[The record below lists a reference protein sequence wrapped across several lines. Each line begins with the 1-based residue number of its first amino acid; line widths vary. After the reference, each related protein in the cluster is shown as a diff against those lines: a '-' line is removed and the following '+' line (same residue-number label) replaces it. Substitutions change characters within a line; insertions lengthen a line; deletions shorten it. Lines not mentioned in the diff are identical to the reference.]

1 MLLRSAIDPEQT
13 LSKQGGG
20 MCRWLLL
27 VGAGGALLAATS
39 NSVAQNASLMRK
51 YVGEEAL
58 TAAQTDPC
66 YKENMGAISAVS
78 WRDHGNTKQDLVDAL
93 RSHGLTE
100 ENRPVTYSVVNDV
113 YEFPSVQSE
122 TYVAYRTLICHA
134 QLHGK
139 PVPKSFSS
147 VASGVLACQKQFEGS
162 DQLFDCVIT
171 AVFQDAAR

>member
-1 MLLRSAIDPEQT
+1 MY
-13 LSKQGGG
+13 
-20 MCRWLLL
+20 RWLL
-27 VGAGGALLAATS
+27 VAGAVMLAAAS
-39 NSVAQNASLMRK
+39 NSFAQNASLMRK
-51 YVGEEAL
+51 YVGEDAL

-66 YKENMGAISAVS
+66 YKENMGAIGAIS
-78 WRDHGNTKQDLVDAL
+78 WRDHGNTKQDLINAL

-100 ENRPVTYSVVNDV
+100 ENRPVTYSVVNEV

-147 VASGVLACQKQFEGS
+147 VAPGVLACQKQFGGS

-171 AVFQDAAR
+171 AVFHDVAG